1 MSIYNNK
8 PTQNNRDYLKELKII
23 NKEIDKIYKQLSKD
37 ETLSDILN
45 NIKTDFI
52 NNNIS
57 IIEDNISN
65 SNLTNYRDF
74 NSKII
79 KILNIFIKILEDF
92 VLNSKK
98 DNLLNII
105 KKDVGKLINSEIQR
119 QQSELQQQDLIK
131 LIENYLRDKEKEIE
145 NGKNIT
151 AYFNTYKNICVFY
164 YYLNNFSN
172 NNNNNVYEISRNEK
186 IKNNEEELKKNIGD
200 DKKKLLKEENKDL
213 HNENKKIYRN
223 LINFI
228 KLESSEIIAEITK
241 NLNSGDKENKENTD
255 KFKKIIYYETININ
269 NTQVN
274 DEYARIKENSNER
287 IDLESR
293 KKLLK
298 EMKELLDKQLNKL
311 NDIIQYLISS
321 NKQEFSK
328 EITDIRKYIKDY
340 TKERDYTDPILSLIV
355 NEETEVSKFLAINI
369 DEKKI
374 LEDSKNSKNRERE
387 REREIGRGYQQ
398 YGYRVPQDGGEKK
411 SNKYYEDKYG
421 DIKKLNNAIDNLIK
435 SIQTIEGINEIDDP
449 FEKKY
454 NINFDESTDKGLTSI
469 YKNIWY
475 DYIKEAQKNKAKG
488 NTIETLKQENRLYD
502 RFKDGELDP
511 EEVLK
516 ISFEDK
522 VIFICI
528 ILIIRTFSM
537 VLIEFLIDY
546 NVIGTLFRGIVIY
559 SAIYIFLIILS
570 VILINYDSYKLRIIV
585 NYLNLHIN
593 SSNIFL
599 HIIMFCLLIGL
610 ILIIINNN
618 DIDSIDIDSIL
629 SYTYVYKYIYEIAEK
644 SKNIYE
650 NPEKITTTSY
660 SKISEKEKMK
670 LRYRLDI
677 ITMLIFIFSSLLILV
692 M

>member
-1 MSIYNNK
+1 MSTYNNK

-65 SNLTNYRDF
+65 NTLTNYNDF

-92 VLNSKK
+92 VLQSKNK
-98 DNLLNII
+98 DII
-105 KKDVGKLINSEIQR
+105 KDIINEVKRKIADYQNINKESQIDPQNLDKIIRDVLDTNKISISSFNS
-119 QQSELQQQDLIK
+119 
-131 LIENYLRDKEKEIE
+131 
-145 NGKNIT
+145 
-151 AYFNTYKNICVFY
+151 YKYICVFN
-164 YYLNNFSN
+164 YYLDIFNND
-172 NNNNNVYEISRNEK
+172 VYEISRYDSIQKNNNL
-186 IKNNEEELKKNIGD
+186 IKEIKNEEE
-200 DKKKLLKEENKDL
+200 KKKLNEENKNI
-213 HNENKKIYRN
+213 HNENKKKYRN

-228 KLESSEIIAEITK
+228 KLESSEIIAEVSK
-241 NLNSGDKENKENTD
+241 KLNSGDKENKEIID
-255 KFKKIIYYETININ
+255 KFKKNIYYETININ

-274 DEYARIKENSNER
+274 DEYAKIKENSNER

-311 NDIIQYLISS
+311 NDIIQYLIASY
-321 NKQEFSK
+321 KQEFSK
-328 EITDIRKYIKDY
+328 EIIEIRKYLKDY
-340 TKERDYTDPILSLIV
+340 TKEREYTDSILSLIV
-355 NEETEVSKFLAINI
+355 NEETEVAKFLAINL
-369 DEKKI
+369 DEKKM
-374 LEDSKNSKNRERE
+374 LEDLKNSKNRERE
-387 REREIGRGYQQ
+387 GRGYPNGFNGYNG
-398 YGYRVPQDGGEKK
+398 YGYNGYNGYPKQDGGEKK
-411 SNKYYEDKYG
+411 SNKYYEDKYN

-435 SIQTIEGINEIDDP
+435 SIQTIEGINEIDNP
-449 FEKKY
+449 FEKKN
-454 NINFDESTDKGLTSI
+454 NINLEESTEKGLTSI

-475 DYIKEAQKNKAKG
+475 DYIRDSQKNKAKG

-502 RFKDGELDP
+502 RFKDNELDP

-546 NVIGTLFRGIVIY
+546 NVIGSIFRGIVIY
-559 SAIYIFLIILS
+559 SAIYILLIILS

-593 SSNIFL
+593 SSNIFI

-618 DIDSIDIDSIL
+618 DINSIDIDTVL

-650 NPEKITTTSY
+650 NPEKLTTTSNLI
-660 SKISEKEKMK
+660 ISEKEKMK

-677 ITMLIFIFSSLLILV
+677 ITMLIFIFSALLILV

>member
-387 REREIGRGYQQ
+387 RERDRESRSTIWISSSSRW
-398 YGYRVPQDGGEKK
+398 RRKK
-411 SNKYYEDKYG
+411 K
-421 DIKKLNNAIDNLIK
+421 
-435 SIQTIEGINEIDDP
+435 
-449 FEKKY
+449 
-454 NINFDESTDKGLTSI
+454 
-469 YKNIWY
+469 
-475 DYIKEAQKNKAKG
+475 
-488 NTIETLKQENRLYD
+488 
-502 RFKDGELDP
+502 
-511 EEVLK
+511 
-516 ISFEDK
+516 
-522 VIFICI
+522 
-528 ILIIRTFSM
+528 
-537 VLIEFLIDY
+537 
-546 NVIGTLFRGIVIY
+546 
-559 SAIYIFLIILS
+559 
-570 VILINYDSYKLRIIV
+570 
-585 NYLNLHIN
+585 
-593 SSNIFL
+593 
-599 HIIMFCLLIGL
+599 
-610 ILIIINNN
+610 
-618 DIDSIDIDSIL
+618 
-629 SYTYVYKYIYEIAEK
+629 
-644 SKNIYE
+644 
-650 NPEKITTTSY
+650 
-660 SKISEKEKMK
+660 
-670 LRYRLDI
+670 
-677 ITMLIFIFSSLLILV
+677 
-692 M
+692 